1 MKSKFRLLSVFIL
14 LSLISSCSTT
24 PTNMY
29 VSDVQNYSSINESV
43 NVSVI
48 GGKGGRLDASSYQS
62 ALVDALVKSG
72 LVDSIG
78 NSTLDLNVQI
88 LSLNEPMFGGD
99 FTVTIRSLWILKSKD
114 CQEAL
119 RKQISSEYTA
129 KLSDNLLGVA
139 RLNMASEGAV
149 RENIKDGLKYIS
161 SEGKIWKEQKC
172 N

>member
-1 MKSKFRLLSVFIL
+1 MKSKFKLLSIFIFL
-14 LSLISSCSTT
+14 LLISSCSTT
-24 PTNMY
+24 PAKMY
-29 VSDVQNYSSINESV
+29 VSDVKNYSSIHDSV
-43 NVSVI
+43 NVNVI
-48 GGKGGRLDASSYQS
+48 GGKEGRLDASSYQS

-78 NSTLDLNVQI
+78 NSTLNLNVQI
-88 LSLNEPMFGGD
+88 LSLNEPLFGGA

-129 KLSDNLLGVA
+129 KLSDNLLGAA

-149 RENIKDGLKYIS
+149 RENIKDGLEFIS
-161 SEGKIWKEQKC
+161 TEGKIWKEQKC

>member
-24 PTNMY
+24 STNMY

-48 GGKGGRLDASSYQS
+48 GGKEGRLDASSYQS

-119 RKQISSEYTA
+119 RKQISSEYTV
-129 KLSDNLLGVA
+129 KLTDNLLGAA

-149 RENIKDGLKYIS
+149 RQNIKDGLNYIS
-161 SEGKIWKEQKC
+161 TEGKMWREQKC

>member
-1 MKSKFRLLSVFIL
+1 MKFISKLLTIL
-14 LSLISSCSTT
+14 IFLFLISSCSTT
-24 PTNMY
+24 PKNMY
-29 VSDVQNYSSINESV
+29 VGDITNYSSIHESV
-43 NVSVI
+43 NVNVI
-48 GGKGGRLDASSYQS
+48 GGKQGRLDASSYQA

-72 LVDSIG
+72 LVNSIG

-88 LSLNEPMFGGD
+88 LSLNEPLFGGD

-129 KLSDNLLGVA
+129 KLSDNLLGAA

-149 RENIKDGLKYIS
+149 RANIKDGLKYIS
-161 SEGKIWKEQKC
+161 SEGKAWMDQKC

>member
-1 MKSKFRLLSVFIL
+1 MNSIRKLFFSFIFL
-14 LSLISSCSTT
+14 FVISSCSTT
-24 PTNMY
+24 PSKMY
-29 VSDVQNYSSINESV
+29 VNDVENYSSIHESV

-48 GGKGGRLDASSYQS
+48 GGKQGRLDASSYQS

-99 FTVTIRSLWILKSKD
+99 FTVTIRSLWILKSND
-114 CQEAL
+114 CKEAL
-119 RKQISSEYTA
+119 RKQITSEFTA
-129 KLSDNLLGVA
+129 KLSDNLLGAA

-149 RENIKDGLKYIS
+149 RQNIKDGLNYIS
-161 SEGKIWKEQKC
+161 KEGPIWKEQKC
-172 N
+172 S